1 MQLSYLYSS
10 FCVLMK
16 AFTPIKQNIFTKLS
30 FGNYR
35 KINKDSL
42 FALIGGDS
50 ILKLLLHIPNYFIS
64 RELLDNL
71 DKEHV
76 TNYVAVRIRP
86 FKYLKA
92 YRKGLPQRVK
102 AMVGGKNLDLVFFN
116 FPMPLLQKML
126 PQDEDRIISGK
137 LGFYKSAYQ
146 ITNPD
151 YMIRVHE
158 YYKIK
163 NEPVYPLT
171 AGITNQEINKLVHH
185 NIKNLAEIDDW
196 HDEPLKEKYGFLGF
210 VESLKKL
217 HLPESDDEIEN
228 RQQYLAR
235 LAYDECLASQLSVA
249 LMRLNNKNLSGQST
263 LPISDLYD
271 EYNKVLPFELTP
283 CQIQAINEVLAD
295 MSSLKRMTRMLQ
307 GDVGA
312 GKTMVALAAMVY
324 AVAAGKQA
332 ALMAP
337 TSILAEQHYK
347 TLKALCKDL
356 AIKIELLK
364 GDIGT
369 HNKKILQSKLKKGD
383 VDIVIGTHA
392 LFYDKVEFNN
402 LGLVVIDEQHRFGV
416 AQRSRLADKG
426 YNTDMLLMSATPIP
440 RSLALSLYG
449 DMELSFLKSK
459 PKGRKEII
467 TRVMSD
473 KKVYDILDSAKNAIE
488 EGEKLYWICPLVEEQ
503 EKSDLTAVESR
514 YKEFQQFFG
523 KDKVAMIHGK
533 MDSNQKDK
541 AFQSFKNGDAKILVA
556 TTVIEVGVDVPD
568 STIIVIEQSERFGLA
583 QLHQLRGRVGRGE
596 KQSKCVLLYSSYKVN
611 ETSLARL
618 DVMRSSNDGFYIAEQ
633 DLKIRGAGD
642 LVGIKQSGLP
652 SFQFVNL
659 REHYDL
665 LKIANKDAKYIIAK
679 DPYLST
685 PRGNRLQALL
695 GIFDYD
701 LAAIIKNIS

>member
-1 MQLSYLYSS
+1 
-10 FCVLMK
+10 MK
-16 AFTPIKQNIFTKLS
+16 AVNLNKQNIFTKIS
-30 FGNYR
+30 FGNFR

-42 FALIGGDS
+42 FSLIGGDS
-50 ILKLLLHIPNYFIS
+50 ILKLLLHIPKYFLS

-76 TNYVAVRIRP
+76 ANYVAVRIRP
-86 FKYLKA
+86 YKYIKA
-92 YRKGLPQRVK
+92 YKKGLPQKVK

-126 PQDEDRIISGK
+126 PQNEDRIISGK
-137 LGFYKSAYQ
+137 LGFYKSSYQ
-146 ITNPD
+146 VTNPD

-171 AGITNQEINKLVHH
+171 AGISNQEINKLVHH

-210 VESLKKL
+210 VESLRKL
-217 HLPESDDEIEN
+217 HLPDNDDEIEQ
-228 RQQYLAR
+228 RDQYLAR

-249 LMRLNNKNLSGQST
+249 LMRLNNKNITGQAT
-263 LPISDLYD
+263 LPKNDLYRD
-271 EYNKVLPFELTP
+271 YNNVLPFELTA
-283 CQIQAINEVLAD
+283 CQIKAIDEVIDD
-295 MSSLKRMTRMLQ
+295 MSSYKRMTRMLQ

-324 AVAAGKQA
+324 AVAAGKQS

-347 TLKALCKDL
+347 TLKSLCENL
-356 AIKIELLK
+356 PLKIELLK
-364 GDIGT
+364 GDIGH

-383 VDIVIGTHA
+383 IDIVIGTHA
-392 LFYDKVEFNN
+392 LFYDKVEFKN

-449 DMELSFLKSK
+449 DMELSFLKTK

-473 KKVYDILDSAKNAIE
+473 KKVADILDSAKKAIAD
-488 EGEKLYWICPLVEEQ
+488 GEKLYWICPLVEEQ
-503 EKSDLTAVESR
+503 EKSDLTAVETR

-523 KDKVAMIHGK
+523 KDQVSMIHGK
-533 MDSNQKDK
+533 MDSNQKDN
-541 AFQSFKNGDAKILVA
+541 AFKRFKEGDAKILVA

-596 KQSKCVLLYSSYKVN
+596 KQSKCVLLYTSYKAN

-618 DVMRSSNDGFYIAEQ
+618 DVMRNSNDGFYIAEQ

-642 LVGIKQSGLP
+642 LVGVKQSGIP
-652 SFQFVNL
+652 NFHFVNL

-679 DPYLST
+679 DPYLAGT
-685 PRGNRLQALL
+685 RGKRLQALL
-695 GIFDYD
+695 SIFDYD
-701 LAAIIKNIS
+701 LTAIIKNIS

>member
-1 MQLSYLYSS
+1 M
-10 FCVLMK
+10 
-16 AFTPIKQNIFTKLS
+16 
-30 FGNYR
+30 
-35 KINKDSL
+35 
-42 FALIGGDS
+42 
-50 ILKLLLHIPNYFIS
+50 
-64 RELLDNL
+64 
-71 DKEHV
+71 
-76 TNYVAVRIRP
+76 
-86 FKYLKA
+86 
-92 YRKGLPQRVK
+92 
-102 AMVGGKNLDLVFFN
+102 
-116 FPMPLLQKML
+116 
-126 PQDEDRIISGK
+126 
-137 LGFYKSAYQ
+137 
-146 ITNPD
+146 
-151 YMIRVHE
+151 
-158 YYKIK
+158 
-163 NEPVYPLT
+163 
-171 AGITNQEINKLVHH
+171 
-185 NIKNLAEIDDW
+185 
-196 HDEPLKEKYGFLGF
+196 
-210 VESLKKL
+210 
-217 HLPESDDEIEN
+217 
-228 RQQYLAR
+228 
-235 LAYDECLASQLSVA
+235 
-249 LMRLNNKNLSGQST
+249 
-263 LPISDLYD
+263 
-271 EYNKVLPFELTP
+271 
-283 CQIQAINEVLAD
+283 
-295 MSSLKRMTRMLQ
+295 
-307 GDVGA
+307 
-312 GKTMVALAAMVY
+312 
-324 AVAAGKQA
+324 
-332 ALMAP
+332 
-337 TSILAEQHYK
+337 
-347 TLKALCKDL
+347 
-356 AIKIELLK
+356 
-364 GDIGT
+364 
-369 HNKKILQSKLKKGD
+369 
-383 VDIVIGTHA
+383 IGTHA
-392 LFYDKVEFNN
+392 LFYDKVEFSN

-473 KKVYDILDSAKNAIE
+473 KKVSDIMDSAKNAIE
-488 EGEKLYWICPLVEEQ
+488 AGEKLYWICPLVEEQ

-533 MDSNQKDK
+533 MDSSQKDK

-596 KQSKCVLLYSSYKVN
+596 KQSKCVLLYSSYQVN
-611 ETSLARL
+611 ETSLSRL

-679 DPYLST
+679 DPYLSS